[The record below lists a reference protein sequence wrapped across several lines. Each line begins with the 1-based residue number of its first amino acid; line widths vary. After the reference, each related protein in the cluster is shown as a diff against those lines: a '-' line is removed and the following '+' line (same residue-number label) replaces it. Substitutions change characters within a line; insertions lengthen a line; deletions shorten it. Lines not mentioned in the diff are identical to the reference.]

1 MDMNEK
7 LLLRPT
13 EVAETLGFS
22 RSKAYEL
29 IGAGV
34 IPSIKIGASVR
45 VPLDSLRAWID
56 SQTDDG
62 ARSVLAD
69 RVEQAR

>member
-1 MDMNEK
+1 MKEK

-13 EVAETLGFS
+13 EVADTLGFS

-29 IGAGV
+29 ISAGV
-34 IPSIKIGASVR
+34 IPSIRIGASVR
-45 VPLDSLRAWID
+45 VPLDSLKTWIA
-56 SQTDDG
+56 SQTDEG

-69 RVEQAR
+69 RAERAG

>member
-1 MDMNEK
+1 MNDK

-13 EVAETLGFS
+13 EVAETLGVS

-34 IPSIKIGASVR
+34 IPSIRIGASVR
-45 VPLDSLRAWID
+45 VSLDSLKAWIET
-56 SQTDDG
+56 QTDDG

-69 RVEQAR
+69 RAGRAG